1 MCAPQLG
8 NRDQTDREHGIVEKE
23 LMSGR
28 VTEEITEERK
38 EVRRVP
44 RATNLIGT
52 VRKTREA
59 KGKAKGRARAKPDT
73 ATIEESKGI
82 SEGIVHTRGPT
93 A

>member
-1 MCAPQLG
+1 
-8 NRDQTDREHGIVEKE
+8 
-23 LMSGR
+23 MSGR

-44 RATNLIGT
+44 GETNLIGT

-59 KGKAKGRARAKPDT
+59 KGNAKAGARAKPDT

-82 SEGIVHTRGPT
+82 SG
-93 A
+93 